1 MNFEELYIF
10 ATNTYC
16 MHINTCMYSTE
27 TINLFCVCTNL
38 DELDECWHSHEVCV
52 SQVRSLK
59 LLKQEESK
67 TIVCFVLFDI
77 GFSVL
82 ILNVSK

>member
-1 MNFEELYIF
+1 
-10 ATNTYC
+10 
-16 MHINTCMYSTE
+16 MHIYTCMYSTE
-27 TINLFCVCTNL
+27 TIVLFCVCTNL
-38 DELDECWHSHEVCV
+38 DELDECWHSHEVYV

-67 TIVCFVLFDI
+67 TIVCLFVLFCLSDI